1 LAALALAALAAA
13 STLPLPP
20 AFTATAAAKST
31 GVIGAPDAH
40 GCIRRKARL
49 PFDHHAI
56 AVANAAGDD
65 GETARRSL
73 DDDGTLPGRVRTI
86 HHIDV

>member
-73 DDDGTLPGRVRTI
+73 DDDRTLPRRIGTVD
-86 HHIDV
+86 DVDV